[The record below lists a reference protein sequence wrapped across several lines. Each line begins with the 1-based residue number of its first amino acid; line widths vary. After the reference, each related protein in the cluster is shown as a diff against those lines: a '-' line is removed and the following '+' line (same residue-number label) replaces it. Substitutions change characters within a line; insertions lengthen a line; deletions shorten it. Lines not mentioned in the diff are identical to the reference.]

1 MRQGLGSGILFRNI
15 LGLAILAATG
25 AAGLAQNAVDV
36 KPSPQQTQWQ
46 DLEFGVILHFGT
58 NTFLDREWGDGT
70 ADPKV
75 FNPSQASSFAIG
87 HKKIDHFAPVRA
99 QRVRLNI
106 VVSAGEARIREFQ
119 LFSQDGQ
126 AK

>member
-1 MRQGLGSGILFRNI
+1 MLSSVERWTMRRRAGSGILFR
-15 LGLAILAATG
+15 GVLAIAALAVMGMTG
-25 AAGLAQNAVDV
+25 QAQNAVDV

-75 FNPSQASSFAIG
+75 FNPCQFDPAQWLKAIQAPGATYLLLPAE
-87 HKKIDHFAPVRA
+87 HLTP
-99 QRVRLNI
+99 LC
-106 VVSAGEARIREFQ
+106 
-119 LFSQDGQ
+119 L
-126 AK
+126 

>member
-1 MRQGLGSGILFRNI
+1 MRRRSGSDSLFRTALVRTALVRTA
-15 LGLAILAATG
+15 LGIAILTNLGETA
-25 AAGLAQNAVDV
+25 LAQNAVDV

-75 FNPSQASSFAIG
+75 FNPAQFDPDQWMKAIKASGA
-87 HKKIDHFAPVRA
+87 KY
-99 QRVRLNI
+99 
-106 VVSAGEARIREFQ
+106 VVMVAKHH
-119 LFSQDGQ
+119 DGFCL
-126 AK
+126 

>member
-1 MRQGLGSGILFRNI
+1 MEWLIPLPGQFGGPVREVLLSGLDNAEFAWKGRRMRRRSGSDSLFRTA
-15 LGLAILAATG
+15 LGIAILTNLGAT
-25 AAGLAQNAVDV
+25 ALAQNAVDV

-75 FNPSQASSFAIG
+75 FNPAQFDPNQWMKAI
-87 HKKIDHFAPVRA
+87 K
-99 QRVRLNI
+99 
-106 VVSAGEARIREFQ
+106 
-119 LFSQDGQ
+119 
-126 AK
+126 